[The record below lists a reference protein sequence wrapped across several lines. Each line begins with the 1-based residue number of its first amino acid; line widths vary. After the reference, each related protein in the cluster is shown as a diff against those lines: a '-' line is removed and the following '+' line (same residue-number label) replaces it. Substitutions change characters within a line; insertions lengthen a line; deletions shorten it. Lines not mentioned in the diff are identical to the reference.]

1 MFYIKSIM
9 NARKEIYKTI
19 LILFLYCCQHFTVLC
34 CNCCPSCKGNSTTS
48 SSSRQGGYSN
58 VPDDPEVNTYCGGNN
73 NKNIPFVT
81 TDKKNIS
88 KLNNNKIVN
97 HNIKE
102 NKIVNHIDSKKP
114 KNINSITKDFP
125 KPPLIGLKNVG
136 ATCYM
141 NATLQCLSQITK
153 LTDYFKYHDYVNA
166 VISKYKSLPNQKPC
180 LTESYKNLI
189 ENLWPSNHELL
200 DNKNTFCNNN
210 NTCYAP
216 YEFKNKI
223 STMNPLFK
231 GAQANDSKDLV
242 NFLIMTLH
250 EELNK
255 IDKKNIQPVFNN
267 NLIINQTNQQEIFK
281 YFLENFTRE
290 NKSII
295 SDIFY
300 GATHTITQCTGC
312 PYIKHNFESI
322 FFLIFPLEEVKK
334 FKLQQLT
341 NPNMNQMMMNMNMMN
356 MPLNMMNM
364 NMINVN
370 QNMMKMQLL
379 NQNIVD
385 IYDCFDY
392 NRKAERFFGQ
402 DAMYCNMCKAQMNS
416 TFQTTLYY
424 SPNILIIVLNR
435 GKGIQYKVKLKFDE
449 VLDITNYSEE
459 SAKTGAIYDLI
470 GVVTHMGE
478 SGASGHFVAHC
489 KSPID
494 NKWYTYNDDMVFPVK
509 NFQTEIL
516 NYAMP
521 YILFYQK
528 RA

>member
-1 MFYIKSIM
+1 M
-9 NARKEIYKTI
+9 NAI
-19 LILFLYCCQHFTVLC
+19 
-34 CNCCPSCKGNSTTS
+34 
-48 SSSRQGGYSN
+48 
-58 VPDDPEVNTYCGGNN
+58 
-73 NKNIPFVT
+73 
-81 TDKKNIS
+81 
-88 KLNNNKIVN
+88 
-97 HNIKE
+97 
-102 NKIVNHIDSKKP
+102 
-114 KNINSITKDFP
+114 
-125 KPPLIGLKNVG
+125 
-136 ATCYM
+136 
-141 NATLQCLSQITK
+141 LQCLSQITK
-153 LTDYFKYHDYVNA
+153 LTDYFKYHDYVNV
-166 VISKYKSLPNQKPC
+166 VISKYKSLPNKKPC

-189 ENLWPSNHELL
+189 ENLWPSNPELL
-200 DNKNTFCNNN
+200 DDTNTFHNNN
-210 NTCYAP
+210 NICYAP

-281 YFLENFTRE
+281 YFLENFMRE

-295 SDIFY
+295 SV
-300 GATHTITQCTGC
+300 
-312 PYIKHNFESI
+312 
-322 FFLIFPLEEVKK
+322 FLIFPLEEVKK

-392 NRKAERFFGQ
+392 NRKAERFSGQ

-528 RA
+528 RI